1 MKINKLVSFAEKFI
15 KSDVGLNIR
24 FNIAILA
31 ISLVSSII
39 IARIL
44 GPEGRGELASAML
57 WATFIGYFS
66 MLGVE
71 SAIVVKI
78 SEKHEDADRV
88 LGSAF
93 LLGSIQSVLGIV
105 VGLVI
110 TNHLLSAQSQEVVR
124 YAMIFLLSIPLL
136 IASQYSL
143 STLQALLRFRVLNYL
158 KLAFPIFY
166 TTSVVGLFLGDI
178 ISFKY
183 ILITNLIIQSLIVVT
198 GISYLYL
205 INVKPKF
212 QTYFIKPLL
221 TLGMRVWIGS
231 VAQGFNQKLDQTFIA
246 NAMTARSLGLY
257 VVAVSFS
264 SLSSGISYAYQLT
277 LLPQISQLKDDN
289 EKIKNF
295 TKAFLR
301 FFLLAILS
309 I

>member
-136 IASQYSL
+136 IASQY
-143 STLQALLRFRVLNYL
+143 
-158 KLAFPIFY
+158 
-166 TTSVVGLFLGDI
+166 
-178 ISFKY
+178 
-183 ILITNLIIQSLIVVT
+183 
-198 GISYLYL
+198 
-205 INVKPKF
+205 
-212 QTYFIKPLL
+212 
-221 TLGMRVWIGS
+221 
-231 VAQGFNQKLDQTFIA
+231 
-246 NAMTARSLGLY
+246 
-257 VVAVSFS
+257 
-264 SLSSGISYAYQLT
+264 
-277 LLPQISQLKDDN
+277 
-289 EKIKNF
+289 
-295 TKAFLR
+295 
-301 FFLLAILS
+301 
-309 I
+309 